1 MLSRK
6 EIVMKKN
13 SLKSFIWLGLLVI
26 GLSSC
31 GVEPVVG
38 PQGPQGEPGKDG
50 VSIVSVAL
58 TNSSE
63 NIDTYTITYSDGHT
77 STFEITNGQDG
88 KPGENGQSGQN
99 GLTPFIGE
107 NGNWWIGEQ
116 DTGIYAQGEQ
126 GNPGQDGKPG
136 ADGLTPYIGE
146 NGNWWIGK
154 EDTGIHAQGKQGNPG
169 ADGLTPYIGE
179 NGNWWIGSQ
188 DTGVHAQGEQ
198 GRDGSSVLTAN
209 GVPEDSLGKN
219 GDSYINLD
227 NWDYYVKENDSWN
240 LRGNIKGNEGQAA
253 VSITSTIIDEKG
265 DLIITFS
272 NGDSV
277 NAGHVKDVNEYTVKF
292 FCDDLLVDT
301 QIVKHGEK
309 VISPILED
317 FVVKHWY
324 IDRDYEFEWQC
335 YGNVVTEDMSLYGK
349 YTPITK
355 EVSFD
360 KSANISIDEY
370 GYGDALTLDKEI
382 CVSKAVETVDYLTS
396 LESRGILFNKSEI
409 GVIGKIIV
417 DIDSEG
423 FESAKMFY
431 GNNPFS
437 INDNYDLVSG
447 LNEINVAGTE
457 YFTIQNTGSQEM
469 NVNSIK
475 IEYSKKTII
484 INNSLPTVIINTKN
498 QQPVTSRTEYV
509 TCEVST
515 EGADKDVSALK
526 GKIKVRGNSTA
537 GCPKKPY
544 RIKFDKKNSLFGY
557 EKAKNWSLLAEYM
570 DGSNMHNYTAL
581 KFAKIVRGDESF
593 GANPL
598 HVNVI
603 MNCENIGLYT
613 FCEHIDAKEGRLN
626 IEQENIWEKE
636 FDDINFYIERDS
648 STVQDPLEIEGET
661 YFKVQMEN
669 YPISEYVFAIKY
681 PEKEDFEEELDNGS
695 IDTHEEEFYK
705 FFDNLKEYMTEIC
718 NKFVNYYNDYSCF
731 DSVNESVDMQSLAE
745 YAVTDQVFD
754 ETDHGQ
760 KSFKMY
766 RFDSGL
772 LKFGPNWDYDSC
784 SYGLPYTGM
793 YILNPF
799 ELSSI
804 ASSFKST
811 WFGEK
816 WGYRLYSDLTNGRQ
830 LFQNVWNRISN
841 EMIDSFLENQYTE
854 MNSIASISSYD
865 CGLWMNGQ
873 YFGLFD
879 NIQYY
884 WKFVSTQLP
893 YLKSIY

>member
-292 FCDDLLVDT
+292 F
-301 QIVKHGEK
+301 
-309 VISPILED
+309 
-317 FVVKHWY
+317 
-324 IDRDYEFEWQC
+324 
-335 YGNVVTEDMSLYGK
+335 
-349 YTPITK
+349 
-355 EVSFD
+355 
-360 KSANISIDEY
+360 
-370 GYGDALTLDKEI
+370 
-382 CVSKAVETVDYLTS
+382 
-396 LESRGILFNKSEI
+396 
-409 GVIGKIIV
+409 
-417 DIDSEG
+417 
-423 FESAKMFY
+423 
-431 GNNPFS
+431 
-437 INDNYDLVSG
+437 
-447 LNEINVAGTE
+447 
-457 YFTIQNTGSQEM
+457 
-469 NVNSIK
+469 
-475 IEYSKKTII
+475 
-484 INNSLPTVIINTKN
+484 
-498 QQPVTSRTEYV
+498 
-509 TCEVST
+509 
-515 EGADKDVSALK
+515 
-526 GKIKVRGNSTA
+526 
-537 GCPKKPY
+537 
-544 RIKFDKKNSLFGY
+544 
-557 EKAKNWSLLAEYM
+557 
-570 DGSNMHNYTAL
+570 
-581 KFAKIVRGDESF
+581 
-593 GANPL
+593 
-598 HVNVI
+598 
-603 MNCENIGLYT
+603 
-613 FCEHIDAKEGRLN
+613 
-626 IEQENIWEKE
+626 
-636 FDDINFYIERDS
+636 
-648 STVQDPLEIEGET
+648 
-661 YFKVQMEN
+661 
-669 YPISEYVFAIKY
+669 
-681 PEKEDFEEELDNGS
+681 
-695 IDTHEEEFYK
+695 
-705 FFDNLKEYMTEIC
+705 
-718 NKFVNYYNDYSCF
+718 
-731 DSVNESVDMQSLAE
+731 
-745 YAVTDQVFD
+745 
-754 ETDHGQ
+754 
-760 KSFKMY
+760 
-766 RFDSGL
+766 
-772 LKFGPNWDYDSC
+772 
-784 SYGLPYTGM
+784 
-793 YILNPF
+793 
-799 ELSSI
+799 
-804 ASSFKST
+804 
-811 WFGEK
+811 
-816 WGYRLYSDLTNGRQ
+816 
-830 LFQNVWNRISN
+830 
-841 EMIDSFLENQYTE
+841 
-854 MNSIASISSYD
+854 
-865 CGLWMNGQ
+865 
-873 YFGLFD
+873 
-879 NIQYY
+879 
-884 WKFVSTQLP
+884 
-893 YLKSIY
+893 